1 MKLIPKKKAPG
12 LVIQRI
18 GGGEWSLADQR
29 PDNFLL
35 LVFYR
40 GHHCPICKTYLEKL
54 NSLLGDAAKQG
65 ITVFVASGDTEERAL
80 RSQEEWE
87 ISDLDLGCGMTVS
100 QMSEWGLYISAA
112 IKEEEPAAFGEPGLF
127 LIKPD
132 QTIYYAA
139 YNSMPMGRPDLKEV
153 IEFVEFILEKHYP
166 ARGEKFVALKR
177 KHNS

>member
-1 MKLIPKKKAPG
+1 MKLIPKKKAPS

-29 PDNFLL
+29 PENFLL

-54 NSLLGDAAKQG
+54 NSLLGDASKQG
-65 ITVFVASGDTEERAL
+65 INIFVASGDTEELARQ
-80 RSQEEWE
+80 SQEEWE
-87 ISDLDLGCGMTVS
+87 IDDLDLGYGMTVA
-100 QMSEWGLYISAA
+100 QMTEWGLYISAA
-112 IKEEEPAAFGEPGLF
+112 IKEEEPAVFGEPGLF

-132 QTIYYAA
+132 QKIYYVA

-153 IEFVEFILEKHYP
+153 IEFVEFILEKDYP
-166 ARGEKFVALKR
+166 ARGEKIGEMR
-177 KHNS
+177 